1 MKNLQDLKDNKEKQI
16 KAIEDK
22 SDAKLLIQEKNFN
35 KLLDERMYEMQKMSG
50 DIEFNQLTY
59 YFKNQNLA
67 PLNFIGFRG
76 LLNIYEKI
84 KNGNISIKKAKEYQK
99 KFKSN
104 LNKTTSG
111 NPKYR
116 EIYQSNTLKIL
127 EIFIIQGKMLS
138 IYLMIMLK
146 LDLKLC
152 IKQNMEQVNA
162 DIKMDTIFMNSENSK
177 TSEPH
182 VLIFNLT
189 DKLDLGRGEKSV
201 ALSHLSIYCTW
212 KNIKPDTII
221 INLKYQL
228 QNGMINLNYLMDH
241 ILYQIFRIILSILK
255 KKQNENDA
263 NPSIRR
269 IYVSKIENRIAF
281 KN

>member
-1 MKNLQDLKDNKEKQI
+1 
-16 KAIEDK
+16 
-22 SDAKLLIQEKNFN
+22 
-35 KLLDERMYEMQKMSG
+35 MYEMQKMSG
-50 DIEFNQLTY
+50 DIEFNKLTY